1 MNVPTT
7 FPNVAITAQR
17 MSADVMSVDNELN
30 YLDESKIFNHLDAD
44 HKEEITRVDRRRELR
59 KNRIS
64 LKEIRDKGQILS
76 DELVIPDRTI
86 DTNIRQQKSPYT
98 KYIESPTTVLA
109 FTDPSSPELNLTP
122 LAVWHSDLVRVGS
135 WKRPYFNLIDAILLH
150 GAGYMEVVYSPN
162 APSHSVVEYI
172 RREDL
177 IFAKGTKNIQ
187 AAGRVFRRYMVT
199 KSQLSIIADKY
210 GFDKTQLAKVETT
223 SKGSTE
229 EIRLFKCFMRTKDGR
244 VHIAWRADN
253 TAGCDNW
260 LKAPEPLDLN
270 IVDVQIDQN
279 LTSQGVI
286 QPISLPTPR
295 TITRYPLF
303 IFPYHVEED
312 EVIIDVQGRAALDL
326 HAQDMLTSLWSGT
339 VNGVTRAS
347 RFYPT
352 RKAAVSGETPRNTEL
367 FTLKH
372 GVVYEG
378 DFNVFQPNYPNTI
391 AIAVAEALSN
401 KKSQEIGATNY
412 AAMNRN
418 DTRKTATELQFA
430 REEADNLSGPN
441 ISLFSMNMLEMEQL
455 RWEIL
460 RSAIQQEI
468 LVIPDRAQR
477 RFKLPLS
484 VPDVTIFSP
493 TLLATMAADSQVV
506 RRAQRQSKFAEHWPI
521 VQASPYALPYLNT
534 FLQELFP
541 DEFPK
546 WQQEIGQ
553 TNQQV
558 AQLTDM
564 LKRSVDMLSNLPPE
578 TVPPESQ
585 DDFVNFL
592 NAADQLVNPQQN
604 AQPNAGGGSPP

>member
-279 LTSQGVI
+279 LTAQGVI
-286 QPISLPTPR
+286 QPVSLPTPR

-455 RWEIL
+455 RWDIL

-468 LVIPDRAQR
+468 LIVPDRAQR

-493 TLLATMAADSQVV
+493 TLIATMAADSQVV

-546 WQQEIGQ
+546 WQQEVGQ
-553 TNQQV
+553 ANQQV

-585 DDFVNFL
+585 EDFVNFL
-592 NAADQLVNPQQN
+592 NTADQLVNPQQN
-604 AQPNAGGGSPP
+604 AQSNTGGGSPP